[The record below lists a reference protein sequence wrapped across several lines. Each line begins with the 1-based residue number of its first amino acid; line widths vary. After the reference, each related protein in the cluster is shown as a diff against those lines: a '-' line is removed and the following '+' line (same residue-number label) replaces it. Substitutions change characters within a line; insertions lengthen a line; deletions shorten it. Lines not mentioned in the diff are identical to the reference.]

1 MIFAII
7 SKNNVQMKRVIYM
20 LIKSMQGSFLK
31 KEQRELFDDMCMA
44 QLRDLK
50 YLSIAEDK
58 KNIRG
63 DIKRLN
69 KDFNK
74 AKDQAKIKFG
84 IN

>member
-1 MIFAII
+1 
-7 SKNNVQMKRVIYM
+7 M

-31 KEQRELFDDMCMA
+31 KEQRELFDDMYMA

-58 KNIRG
+58 KNIRS

-74 AKDQAKIKFG
+74 AKEQAKIEFG